1 MRAWFV
7 KKMFQCVILI
17 KIDGFLCIGKC
28 ERRCVFVCVC
38 LHARKNWEERV
49 RKFLRNAYL
58 VLIGFLLF
66 SSHRTQ
72 AHLGDVVC

>member
-38 LHARKNWEERV
+38 VCTRAKIGKKELES
-49 RKFLRNAYL
+49 FLGT
-58 VLIGFLLF
+58 LIWF
-66 SSHRTQ
+66 
-72 AHLGDVVC
+72 